1 MKTTG
6 IHKEYIYNT
15 DSFITESGLK
25 NSSAKM
31 IPENSLVIAM
41 YGDGGTAGR
50 VAVNKIP
57 LCTNQAYYN
66 LIVDDA
72 VADYLFVYYSLKI
85 NYNILI
91 NLKLGGSQQNLNS
104 EIIKNFEIPLPPLP
118 IQRRIA

>member
-1 MKTTG
+1 
-6 IHKEYIYNT
+6 
-15 DSFITESGLK
+15 
-25 NSSAKM
+25 M